1 MACDEKH
8 YAIREVA
15 EITGVK
21 PVTLRA
27 WQRRYN
33 LVQPDRTEK
42 GHRLFTEQDIEMIRQ
57 IQSWLAKGVAIG
69 KVGALLQSGTPEA
82 EFLPQSVTQLE
93 ECEVL
98 LTALAALQRSKA
110 EQVIATVLK
119 EYPLEVM
126 QNQFIH
132 PVLEALERVKGPLRS
147 LQMGLFRTLMLTKLA
162 FVLEAENKA
171 ASKGKCLCL
180 SLDDAGS
187 LNAWLWALTWAEK
200 GYQVTLLEAVDDIR
214 GLQDHVGLAQF
225 HTLALH
231 AHRPLPAIQ
240 QSALVHLQQQFGQ
253 QCVLSEVLQQLQQQ

>member
-1 MACDEKH
+1 MACDEKR

-69 KVGALLQSGTPEA
+69 KVGSLLQSGVTDTESA
-82 EFLPQSVTQLE
+82 PQSAHQLE
-93 ECEVL
+93 ECEAL

-110 EQVIATVLK
+110 EQIIATVLK
-119 EYPLEVM
+119 EYPLNVM
-126 QNQFIH
+126 QAQFVQ
-132 PVLEALERVKGPLRS
+132 PVAEALERVKGPLRS

-162 FVLEAENKA
+162 FILDAENKA
-171 ASKGKCLCL
+171 ATKGKCLCI
-180 SLDDAGS
+180 SLDEAGS
-187 LNAWLWALTWAEK
+187 LNAWLWALAWAEK

-214 GLQDHVGLAQF
+214 GLPDHAGLAQYQ
-225 HTLALH
+225 TLAFH
-231 AHRPLPAIQ
+231 AHRALPAVQ
-240 QSALVHLQQQFGQ
+240 QQGLERLQQQFGE
-253 QCVLSEVLQQLQQQ
+253 QCVLSDVLQQLQQ

>member
-1 MACDEKH
+1 MACDEKR

-33 LVQPDRTEK
+33 LVQPNRTEK
-42 GHRLFTEQDIEMIRQ
+42 GHRLFTEQDIEMIHQ

-69 KVGALLQSGTPEA
+69 KVGALLQNGADDTELA
-82 EFLPQSVTQLE
+82 AQRVIQLE
-93 ECEVL
+93 ECESL

-110 EQVIATVLK
+110 EQIIATILK
-119 EYPLEVM
+119 EYPLNVT
-126 QNQFIH
+126 QTQFVQ
-132 PVLEALERVKGPLRS
+132 PVVEALERVKGPLRS

-162 FVLEAENKA
+162 FILDAENKA
-171 ASKGKCLCL
+171 ATKGKCLCI
-180 SLDDAGS
+180 SLDEAGS

-200 GYQVTLLEAVDDIR
+200 GYQVTLLEAVEDIR
-214 GLQDHVGLAQF
+214 GLQDHPSLASH

-231 AHRPLPAIQ
+231 AHRPLPATQ
-240 QSALVHLQQQFGQ
+240 LSALASLQQQFGDR
-253 QCVLSEVLQQLQQQ
+253 CVLSEVLQQLQQQ